1 MTGYL
6 RPVSIQ
12 WKRNGVNI
20 MNDGS
25 NYAIITVTGDPNAAV
40 DTNGMTTNGVISIL
54 TNLNGDTGTYTCEI
68 PGTHQQLSITVS
80 TGTCRYRYR

>member
-12 WKRNGVNI
+12 WKRNSVDI

-25 NYAIITVTGDPNAAV
+25 NYAISTETGDPNAAV
-40 DTNGMTTNGVISIL
+40 DTNGITTNGVISIL

-68 PGTHQQLSITVS
+68 PGTDQQLSITVS
-80 TGTCRYRYR
+80 TGTGTGE